1 MSAEI
6 VERPDH
12 VEVVG
17 RSSDDVE
24 QALALLDA
32 ARGHQADL
40 GREFGRAL
48 LLAMTDAGMPALPPA
63 LAAAA
68 QRLAA
73 HKQRLLDA
81 GVFTYGTLG
90 AVRGAQEAA
99 VRTWVSRE
107 RSSLLLIKDSG
118 RVLLPAVQF
127 DDGGVLRPE
136 VASMV
141 RLLRDAGLDGW
152 QLWSW
157 LVSPT
162 GLLSGQAPADVA
174 ANAPDR
180 AHRAAERYAAEL
192 ARRRQSV
199 VPAAPS
205 AGTQP
210 RQARPRKTKAAAGS
224 RKSR

>member
-17 RSSDDVE
+17 RSPDDVE

-32 ARGHQADL
+32 ARSHQAGL
-40 GREFGRAL
+40 GRELGRTL
-48 LLAMTDAGMPALPPA
+48 LLAMTDAGMPALPPS
-63 LAAAA
+63 LVAAA

-90 AVRGAQEAA
+90 SVRGAQEAA

-107 RSSLLLIKDSG
+107 KASLLLIKDSG

-127 DDGGVLRPE
+127 DDGGSLRPE
-136 VASMV
+136 VAAMV
-141 RLLRDAGLDGW
+141 RVLRGAGLDAW

-174 ANAPDR
+174 ADAPER

-199 VPAAPS
+199 VPAGS
-205 AGTQP
+205 AAATQP
-210 RQARPRKTKAAAGS
+210 RQARPGKAEGAAGS
-224 RKSR
+224 RKGR